1 MEIEQ
6 ELADEI
12 YIFISKNMKGLKF
25 IDRSP
30 SKVEQ
35 KFAGQLPEGV
45 FYSDIHSM
53 SQAEWN
59 DDINEPN
66 GTKIVHYRDGS
77 NNSRTY
83 MVSEEKFQE
92 ILQSILKAK
101 NYGDEQLVIDTR
113 EKEKK
118 QTKDK
123 VITSNNIMSADE
135 KSKFSRQ
142 EIFNSIQE
150 LNQYKENEKDISDK
164 E

>member
-113 EKEKK
+113 EKE
-118 QTKDK
+118 
-123 VITSNNIMSADE
+123 SADE